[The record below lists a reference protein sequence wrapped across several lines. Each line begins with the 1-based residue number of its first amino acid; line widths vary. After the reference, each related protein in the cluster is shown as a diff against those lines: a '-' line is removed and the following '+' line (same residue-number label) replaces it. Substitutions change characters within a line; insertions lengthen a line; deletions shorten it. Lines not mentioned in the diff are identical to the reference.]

1 MSQHLIT
8 TYYHCIIVS
17 GRWWHN
23 DHWIYKYHRAYL
35 LHEDSNNTSLC
46 TTGHLLQWS
55 RRLCTGLRT
64 LHHIQNIR
72 PFNCPRH
79 QCDQDQWS
87 RVLCKTVIMESGP
100 CYQTHHLLC
109 ILYSPNFA
117 LVRAWAGLDSR
128 QSPRPCCSW
137 YTRPPIRNTSHH
149 SLNTH
154 LMDISPW
161 FTFKFTICSFMTGK
175 LNIWDS
181 NVNVMVK

>member
-46 TTGHLLQWS
+46 TTGHLLRWS
-55 RRLCTGLRT
+55 RRLCTRLRT

-109 ILYSPNFA
+109 ILYSVFPQLCPGESMSWSRLQTVPQA
-117 LVRAWAGLDSR
+117 LLQLVHT
-128 QSPRPCCSW
+128 P
-137 YTRPPIRNTSHH
+137 TNT
-149 SLNTH
+149 
-154 LMDISPW
+154 
-161 FTFKFTICSFMTGK
+161 
-175 LNIWDS
+175 
-181 NVNVMVK
+181 